1 MKKIIFL
8 IFNFYIKYY
17 FANSFNNLVWSN
29 EFNDYNDLSNWEI
42 VTGSNYGWGNNEL
55 EYYTENNI
63 YIENGS
69 LNIVA
74 KKEDYD
80 SSHYTSARLFSYYSF
95 LYGRIEAR
103 IKIPKGFGI
112 WNAFW
117 LFPRNSIYS
126 NWPSSGEIDI
136 MESVNEMNTIFG
148 TVHYGNEFFHDSS
161 NCQTTNF
168 LDYSNDYHIYAV
180 EWEENEIRW
189 YIDDQLFCSK
199 NNWWNNFPYP
209 APFNQNFNI
218 ILNIAVGGNMPGFYV
233 DDNLFPHVMSIDYIR
248 VYQYGEINYQLPYS
262 SSENIPYPSPEYI
275 NTPYPSPEYINTPYP
290 SPEYINTPYPSPE
303 YINTPYPSS
312 ENTILNTP
320 IDLITPRITLD
331 GALENNKKK
340 YIGCYKDAE
349 NRVMN
354 IFYKMPDDI
363 ASVEICFEYCYTQNT
378 LYFGLEYYNECY
390 CGNSYDL
397 YGLIDEN
404 NCNYNCKGNYNDIC
418 GGGWALSVYSMI

>member
-1 MKKIIFL
+1 MKIIIFL
-8 IFNFYIKYY
+8 IFNFYIKYN

-42 VTGSNYGWGNNEL
+42 LTGSNYGWGNNEL
-55 EYYTENNI
+55 EYYTANNI
-63 YIENGS
+63 YIENS
-69 LNIVA
+69 NLNIVA
-74 KKEDYD
+74 KKEDYE

-117 LFPRNSIYS
+117 LFPRTSIYS

-136 MESVNEMNTIFG
+136 MESVNEMNIIFG
-148 TVHYGNEFFHDSS
+148 TIHYGNEFFHDNS

-168 LDYSNDYHIYAV
+168 LDYSNNYHIYAV
-180 EWEENEIRW
+180 EWEEYEIRW

-218 ILNIAVGGNMPGFYV
+218 VLNIAVGGNMPGFYI

-248 VYQYGEINYQLPYS
+248 VYQTEYQTPY
-262 SSENIPYPSPEYI
+262 NNPSFE
-275 NTPYPSPEYINTPYP
+275 NTPYP
-290 SPEYINTPYPSPE
+290 
-303 YINTPYPSS
+303 
-312 ENTILNTP
+312 
-320 IDLITPRITLD
+320 LITPRITLE
-331 GALENNKKK
+331 GTSKSNKTK
-340 YIGCYKDAE
+340 YIGCYKDTE
-349 NRVMN
+349 NRVMD

-363 ASVEICFEYCYTQNT
+363 ASIEICFEYCYTQNT
-378 LYFGLEYYNECY
+378 LYFGLEYSNECY

-404 NCNYNCKGNYNDIC
+404 NCNNNCKGNYNDIC
-418 GGGWALSVYSMI
+418 GGGWSLSIYSLI